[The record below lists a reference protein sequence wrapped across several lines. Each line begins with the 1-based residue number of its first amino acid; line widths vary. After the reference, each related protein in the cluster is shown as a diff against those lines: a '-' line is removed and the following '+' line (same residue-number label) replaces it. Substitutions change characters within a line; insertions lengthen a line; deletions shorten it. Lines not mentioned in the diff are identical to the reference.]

1 MAIEERLELDSGNG
15 LLLLCD
21 LDAKVARKLSG
32 QKKNSQQEVI

>member
-21 LDAKVARKLSG
+21 LDAKLPGNSQA
-32 QKKNSQQEVI
+32 KKNSQQEVI